1 MRSIAIDDAFVPAG
15 CPGTEAGVPAVS
27 VQAGARWGE
36 VYEAVAVKH
45 GRYVQGGGCT
55 SVGAAGGFLQ
65 GGGFGSFSKKFGTG
79 AANALEMEVV
89 TADGRIVIANRCQ
102 HSDLFWALRGGGG
115 GTFGV
120 VSRVT
125 LMTHPLPETFGAVG
139 GTITAKT
146 DEAFATLLEA
156 FVRFYR
162 ARLSEEHWGEQ
173 ITVRPDNSLNVSML
187 FEGLSEQE
195 ARDTWRPFLDWVA
208 ARPAQLEAK
217 VDFVAIPAGRL
228 WDVDFLERSLPSAI
242 VRARTTDASQ
252 HLFFWAT
259 NQEEVSA
266 YWYAYQSRWLPLDL
280 FDEEAAPELARLLLR
295 ASRSWPVALHFNKG
309 LAGAAPDALARSK
322 ETSMNPAVFDAAALV
337 IMAANARAA
346 FPGVAGHAPDAVA
359 GAAEKTRVAAGMKAI
374 RDATP
379 GAGSYVNETDYF
391 EPDWQSA
398 FWGASYPRLLEI
410 KKKYDPDG
418 VFFCHHCVG
427 SELWSPDGTCPAA
440 RAR

>member
-1 MRSIAIDDAFVPAG
+1 MPGAGAEVYGAPMRLTVFFASALLGAACRTPSAAPSAANARPACRCAPEAPCWPEPVAWQALAAHLTGKLEQPASPTADCRTDAAGPGCLAALGTLEDPFSIQEQAGATESTGWLGAWTSAPSAYAVAAENVSDIAAAVAFAHQHHLRLVVKGAGHDYLGRSSAPGSLLVWTHRMRSIAIDDAFVPAG

-173 ITVRPDNSLNVSML
+173 NHGAARQ
-187 FEGLSEQE
+187 LSE
-195 ARDTWRPFLDWVA
+195 R
-208 ARPAQLEAK
+208 
-217 VDFVAIPAGRL
+217 VDALRGAERAGGPRRAST
-228 WDVDFLERSLPSAI
+228 RSESC
-242 VRARTTDASQ
+242 R
-252 HLFFWAT
+252 
-259 NQEEVSA
+259 
-266 YWYAYQSRWLPLDL
+266 
-280 FDEEAAPELARLLLR
+280 AAP
-295 ASRSWPVALHFNKG
+295 
-309 LAGAAPDALARSK
+309 
-322 ETSMNPAVFDAAALV
+322 
-337 IMAANARAA
+337 
-346 FPGVAGHAPDAVA
+346 
-359 GAAEKTRVAAGMKAI
+359 
-374 RDATP
+374 
-379 GAGSYVNETDYF
+379 
-391 EPDWQSA
+391 
-398 FWGASYPRLLEI
+398 
-410 KKKYDPDG
+410 
-418 VFFCHHCVG
+418 
-427 SELWSPDGTCPAA
+427 
-440 RAR
+440 